1 MTLVDYWL
9 SDFKHNWREFFSKKS
24 NMLEMAIT
32 LAFFYIISYMFKIN
46 LVWLESIKGVQL
58 NDLFINLI
66 PAQDV
71 SVYVFV
77 VLYWVVFYTYILLLA
92 YPKLLKFTFQFYI
105 ICLTIRLLMIYF
117 VNLEPPINLVFLE
130 DPILNATT
138 YSGYKITKDLFFSGH
153 AVSILVCYFVM
164 PNHFIKKIILVL
176 SFVLFIFLLMQHI
189 HYTIDIAGAYIVVLL
204 IYKVF
209 YVKKIQNISD
219 KYQHSKQIIN

>member
-1 MTLVDYWL
+1 MTPIDYWL
-9 SDFKHNWREFFSKKS
+9 SDFKHNWGAFFNKKS
-24 NMLEMAIT
+24 NILEMVIT
-32 LAFFYIISYMFKIN
+32 LAFFYFISYMFKIN

-58 NDLFINLI
+58 NDLFINWI

-130 DPILNATT
+130 DPILNSTT

-164 PNHFIKKIILVL
+164 PNHFIKRVIFILT
-176 SFVLFIFLLMQHI
+176 FVLFLFLLMQHI

-209 YVKKIQNISD
+209 YIKKIQNISD